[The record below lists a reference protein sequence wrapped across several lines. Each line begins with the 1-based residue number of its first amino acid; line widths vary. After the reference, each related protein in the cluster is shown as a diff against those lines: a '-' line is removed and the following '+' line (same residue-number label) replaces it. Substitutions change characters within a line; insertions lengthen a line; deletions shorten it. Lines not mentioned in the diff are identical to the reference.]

1 MKKTYF
7 LMLLALVFLVFSCR
21 SELDNLQENES
32 KSVSSKKSFSSRL
45 ISLKTVQE
53 EVKSFNSIQAKFT
66 NSKLAKSVTAKSFN
80 NNYLYRKLE
89 NAETGTITYT
99 LPLNSY
105 SAAKPYYFIQ
115 QIIVAS
121 SGTETVQYLK
131 IIPNNAPAYKTQDVL
146 KNLTGSI
153 ELYDENLEMVASTAY
168 VNGVAQTTASSD
180 SGNTVGKT
188 YGECDVDIITIE
200 VPCSNSG
207 QHGVGES
214 CDPGYTNDAHYET
227 TIYISCPR
235 TFGPS
240 TGNPGSS
247 SGGGSSLGGGYVFD
261 EQLNSLLT
269 NPTFLYGDY
278 ITSPNHELLLQ
289 AVRAW
294 IPNHVTDI
302 NGDLSDLNQ
311 RIEHFVNNDELFTNL
326 VTYNQNTPN
335 VPNAEAADYSIR
347 VYELIKWLL
356 DNPSPQN
363 GQLAAWGVSFFDQ
376 NRFVSWDQFK
386 NKYILNTGFVTYIN
400 SLPLNLNQIIT
411 SQSNQDFFYGLN
423 SYYISQSGS
432 QQAKDFI
439 NWTLQFK
446 ANNPTTTW
454 QQFEKWFTEEPI
466 SASLQNELFEDWAE
480 PTRVKPTTRFKKHI
494 KINSIYNK
502 IKTAANFKQ
511 YLQNFEPT
519 FSVAHLLFD
528 IGACQNPNALAETA
542 PPANYWIVMTFNKDK
557 DWTNIPKVVIADTFM
572 HEMIHAEIF
581 RKLLSLSSSN
591 GNIDTTLITQYL
603 NSHNYPGLF
612 DYYIKRTVGNENWQH
627 EAMAAHYVNIM
638 MNFLKQVYGSQYTDI
653 EYKTIVW
660 MGLQGTIAWNLLQQ
674 SERDLYISTWNTK
687 YWLWEL

>member
-89 NAETGTITYT
+89 NTETGTITYT

-121 SGTETVQYLK
+121 SDMETVQYLK

-153 ELYDENLEMVASTAY
+153 ELYDENLEMVTSTAY
-168 VNGVAQTTASSD
+168 VNGVAQTTASSG
-180 SGNTVGKT
+180 SGNTTGKT
-188 YGECDVDIITIE
+188 NGECDVDIITIE
-200 VPCSNSG
+200 VPCSTSG

-214 CDPGYTNDAHYET
+214 CDPGITNDAHYET
-227 TIYISCPR
+227 TIYVTCPH
-235 TFGPS
+235 TFGPPTVN
-240 TGNPGSS
+240 TGGG
-247 SGGGSSLGGGYVFD
+247 SGGGSLGGGYVFD

-311 RIEHFVNNDELFTNL
+311 RIEHFFNNDELFTNL

-335 VPNAEAADYSIR
+335 VPNAEAEDYSIR

-356 DNPSPQN
+356 NNPSPQN
-363 GQLAAWGVSFFDQ
+363 GQLAAWGVSYFDQ
-376 NRFVSWDQFK
+376 NRFVSWE
-386 NKYILNTGFVTYIN
+386 
-400 SLPLNLNQIIT
+400 
-411 SQSNQDFFYGLN
+411 
-423 SYYISQSGS
+423 
-432 QQAKDFI
+432 
-439 NWTLQFK
+439 
-446 ANNPTTTW
+446 
-454 QQFEKWFTEEPI
+454 QFENWFAGTSEGKDGEDYDAAYWDDPN
-466 SASLQNELFEDWAE
+466 LTFPTQNLPSWQ
-480 PTRVKPTTRFKKHI
+480 
-494 KINSIYNK
+494 NYYN
-502 IKTAANFKQ
+502 AF
-511 YLQNFEPT
+511 P
-519 FSVAHLLFD
+519 
-528 IGACQNPNALAETA
+528 
-542 PPANYWIVMTFNKDK
+542 KD
-557 DWTNIPKVVIADTFM
+557 
-572 HEMIHAEIF
+572 
-581 RKLLSLSSSN
+581 SN
-591 GNIDTTLITQYL
+591 GNGLPGPNIYNIVGGVPKAMRDGVLSDSNPNNDRDYDNACALRVSRALNYSGVIIPNLPNQTFKGAEGKYYFLSAKKLNAWMRKTFGTNPATQNTPFNPKHIHITGIQAGVHGANL
-603 NSHNYPGLF
+603 P
-612 DYYIKRTVGNENWQH
+612 
-627 EAMAAHYVNIM
+627 
-638 MNFLKQVYGSQYTDI
+638 
-653 EYKTIVW
+653 
-660 MGLQGTIAWNLLQQ
+660 NLLGGKKGIY
-674 SERDLYISTWNTK
+674 SLVSSDSNWASGHGDILLPNATCINGCHFFDAPIAYIDVWI
-687 YWLWEL
+687 LQ

>member
-1 MKKTYF
+1 
-7 LMLLALVFLVFSCR
+7 MLLALVFLVFSCR

-32 KSVSSKKSFSSRL
+32 KSVTAKKSFSSRL
-45 ISLKTVQE
+45 ISLKTVKE

-66 NSKLAKSVTAKSFN
+66 NSKLAKFVTAKSFN

-89 NAETGTITYT
+89 NTETGTITYT

-153 ELYDENLEMVASTAY
+153 ELYDENLGMVTSTAY
-168 VNGVAQTTASSD
+168 VNGVAQTTASSG
-180 SGNTVGKT
+180 SGNTAGKT
-188 YGECDVDIITIE
+188 SDECDVDIITVE
-200 VPCSNSG
+200 VPCSSSG

-214 CDPGYTNDAHYET
+214 CDPGITNDAHYET
-227 TIYISCPR
+227 TIYVTCPH

-278 ITSPNHELLLQ
+278 ITSSNHELLLQ

-311 RIEHFVNNDELFTNL
+311 RIEHFFNNDEFFTNL

-335 VPNAEAADYSIR
+335 VPNAEVADYSIR
-347 VYELIKWLL
+347 VYELTKWLL

-376 NRFVSWDQFK
+376 NRFVSWQQFQNWFTGTPEGKDGEYIDPDLIEYETPLIQQSLPTLSQWYSNFPKIEENGYWKQMKSPDVYQLVGGSLYTSHLNDIIGAYQNACAIRGSRGLLYSGIVIPVIKKGSLQLTQKGGDGK
-386 NKYILNTGFVTYIN
+386 NYIL
-400 SLPLNLNQIIT
+400 
-411 SQSNQDFFYGLN
+411 
-423 SYYISQSGS
+423 
-432 QQAKDFI
+432 A
-439 NWTLQFK
+439 
-446 ANNPTTTW
+446 ATT
-454 QQFEKWFTEEPI
+454 FLKFM
-466 SASLQNELFEDWAE
+466 
-480 PTRVKPTTRFKKHI
+480 K
-494 KINSIYNK
+494 
-502 IKTAANFKQ
+502 
-511 YLQNFEPT
+511 
-519 FSVAHLLFD
+519 
-528 IGACQNPNALAETA
+528 
-542 PPANYWIVMTFNKDK
+542 
-557 DWTNIPKVVIADTFM
+557 DTFGDTPY
-572 HEMIHAEIF
+572 
-581 RKLLSLSSSN
+581 KLEGADAN
-591 GNIDTTLITQYL
+591 DPT
-603 NSHNYPGLF
+603 
-612 DYYIKRTVGNENWQH
+612 KV
-627 EAMAAHYVNIM
+627 A
-638 MNFLKQVYGSQYTDI
+638 NFLKGKNGIYVIENNDPRPTTQGGAGYSGHVDAIVNGICISGAYTQPKGGVKSI
-653 EYKTIVW
+653 RVW
-660 MGLQGTIAWNLLQQ
+660 VLN
-674 SERDLYISTWNTK
+674 
-687 YWLWEL
+687 

>member
-7 LMLLALVFLVFSCR
+7 LMLLALVFLLFSCR
-21 SELDNLQENES
+21 SELENLQENES
-32 KSVSSKKSFSSRL
+32 KSVTNKKSFSSRL
-45 ISLKTVQE
+45 ISLKTVKE

-131 IIPNNAPAYKTQDVL
+131 IIPNNAPAYKTQDVV

-153 ELYDENLEMVASTAY
+153 ELYDENLEMVTSTPY
-168 VNGVAQTTASSD
+168 VNGVAQTTASSG
-180 SGNTVGKT
+180 SGNTAGKT
-188 YGECDVDIITIE
+188 SDECDVDIVTTE
-200 VPCSNSG
+200 VSCSNG
-207 QHGVGES
+207 GGHGVGDS
-214 CDPGYTNDAHYET
+214 CDPGLTNDAHYET

-240 TGNPGSS
+240 IGNPGGS

-311 RIEHFVNNDELFTNL
+311 RIEHFFNNDEFFTNL

-335 VPNAEAADYSIR
+335 VPNVEAEDYSIR

-356 DNPSPQN
+356 NNPSPQN

-376 NRFVSWDQFK
+376 NRFVSWQKFE
-386 NKYILNTGFVTYIN
+386 NWFTGTPEGKDGEDYDAAYWDDPNLTFPAQ
-400 SLPLNLNQIIT
+400 SLPT
-411 SQSNQDFFYGLN
+411 
-423 SYYISQSGS
+423 
-432 QQAKDFI
+432 
-439 NWTLQFK
+439 
-446 ANNPTTTW
+446 
-454 QQFEKWFTEEPI
+454 
-466 SASLQNELFEDWAE
+466 
-480 PTRVKPTTRFKKHI
+480 
-494 KINSIYNK
+494 
-502 IKTAANFKQ
+502 
-511 YLQNFEPT
+511 LQNFKNAYPKNSSGTFEMNFADVYNLVGGTPKALRDGVLNDNNPNNDRRYDNACALRTSRALNYSGVIIPYIPGKTFKGADGKYYFLGARNLYEWMKKTFPPT
-519 FSVAHLLFD
+519 PSNSIVLSGAQGGVNGQNFPHLLQGHQGIYILLPVDGSDSCF
-528 IGACQNPNALAETA
+528 GATGHAGIYTSPDLTHYYFNATCGVGSITL
-542 PPANYWIVMTFNKDK
+542 WI
-557 DWTNIPKVVIADTFM
+557 
-572 HEMIHAEIF
+572 
-581 RKLLSLSSSN
+581 
-591 GNIDTTLITQYL
+591 L
-603 NSHNYPGLF
+603 N
-612 DYYIKRTVGNENWQH
+612 
-627 EAMAAHYVNIM
+627 
-638 MNFLKQVYGSQYTDI
+638 
-653 EYKTIVW
+653 
-660 MGLQGTIAWNLLQQ
+660 
-674 SERDLYISTWNTK
+674 
-687 YWLWEL
+687 